1 MNSSD
6 GLPSTGCSG
15 ECSINQIETD
25 GAALTVNEEVAYT
38 LDELGRCF
46 IIILCI
52 QVQYY
57 QRSLLYKSLLSWAVL
72 NGIFGD
78 KKTDFTVINMC
89 GTVDIFKSF

>member
-6 GLPSTGCSG
+6 GLPSSGCSG

-25 GAALTVNEEVAYT
+25 VAAFTVIEEVAYT
-38 LDELGRCF
+38 LDGLGRCF

-52 QVQYY
+52 QVHYY

-72 NGIFGD
+72 NGTFSD
-78 KKTDFTVINMC
+78 RQTLL
-89 GTVDIFKSF
+89 